1 MMREL
6 WKHPAVAGAHVVSNT
21 RDYPGDRTFNVA
33 TCQCGWTHRI
43 DIKTHGARDAQD
55 TAIERHWL
63 DVIALAQDGP
73 S

>member
-1 MMREL
+1 MREL
-6 WKHPAVAGAHVVSNT
+6 WLHPAITGAHLVSRT
-21 RDYPGDRTFNVA
+21 REYPAEDQAISVA
-33 TCQCGWTHRI
+33 TCRCGWTHRI
-43 DIKTHGARDAQD
+43 DIKTHGARDVQD